1 MHGASPKAHPT
12 PKSTPPVRSG
22 GAPPRRS
29 WASTFLPAPL
39 AVTPPLQNP
48 NGEDAA
54 DRMSRGVTQHF
65 VDHLTGSRRDAP
77 CITVGVTHPMPGQVK
92 IPGARRGPHNTLR
105 GDARCITARESL
117 SAARRLLDRPRGRVL
132 PLSRP
137 SVMHGASSKAYPTP
151 NRAESIPQERGGWHV
166 GGDAPCITARAVR

>member
-1 MHGASPKAHPT
+1 VHHQRRTPLPSQHRPCEAVAPHRVGHG
-12 PKSTPPVRSG
+12 
-22 GAPPRRS
+22 PRRS
-29 WASTFLPAPL
+29 YLPLCGNTATAEPERRGRSGPHVSRSHATFRR
-39 AVTPPLQNP
+39 PP
-48 NGEDAA
+48 
-54 DRMSRGVTQHF
+54 H
-65 VDHLTGSRRDAP
+65 GSRRDAP
-77 CITVGVTHPMPGQVK
+77 RITVGVTHPMPGQVK

-137 SVMHGASSKAYPTP
+137 SVMHGASPKAYPTP

-166 GGDAPCITARAVR
+166 GGDAPCITAQAVG